1 MTTIKQERKYDK
13 MNEYILSL
21 FNIFKIIYRKAEKQ
35 KEQRMKAIALTI
47 YNYVVKLSKDNNI
60 DLNTADQSEQ
70 TDTDTI
76 NLIPFFEYVSFHNIE
91 FYDFKNIE
99 ITDVDINNAKDL
111 ERFVLSHVYY
121 ITQK

>member
-1 MTTIKQERKYDK
+1 MTTTKQDRKYDK
-13 MNEYILSL
+13 MNEYVFSL
-21 FNIFKIIYRKAEKQ
+21 FNVFKIIYRKAEKQ

-60 DLNTADQSEQ
+60 DLNTAEEVE
-70 TDTDTI
+70 TDTI
-76 NLIPFFEYVSFHNIE
+76 NLIPFFEYVSFYNIE

-99 ITDVDINNAKDL
+99 ITDVDINDAKDL